1 MNNNNHITITKR
13 DTWKKRKRTN
23 LSREI
28 RTTLFPLQ
36 NEGGAGKRKTEIFT
50 KEIPISDI
58 NDFLND
64 YQDYCNNRECY
75 SEDFIVVY

>member
-13 DTWKKRKRTN
+13 DIWKKRKRTN
-23 LSREI
+23 LSRGI

-36 NEGGAGKRKTEIFT
+36 NEGGAGKRKAEIFT